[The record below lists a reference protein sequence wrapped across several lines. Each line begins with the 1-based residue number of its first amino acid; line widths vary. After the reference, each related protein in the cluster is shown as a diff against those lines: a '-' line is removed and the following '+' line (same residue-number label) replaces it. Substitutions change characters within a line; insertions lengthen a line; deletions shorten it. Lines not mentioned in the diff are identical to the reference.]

1 MPERSLGGRGERQ
14 NLRLKITT
22 WERGGSPVDQIFG
35 MVYKRSC
42 SSATEIRT
50 YQAMRLLSLT
60 LCLLVVVADFSATTP
75 SVFAQDPESIGAID
89 FPEAVD
95 YGMTSTDSYVPSYQ
109 VQGPSFLAGSD
120 TWTWKFLPEGYLY
133 HTYLAS
139 EAEPRLAV
147 QVFSETHQGSFVDSF
162 IGGRIGFVRFGRQDS
177 PEGFQL
183 DLLGGANLRQD
194 PTPDWDVD
202 SVQFRYDIP
211 LTYRKGPHA
220 WKFGFYHIS
229 AHLGDEFLIKNPT
242 YDRLNWLRDSLYLG
256 YSYFPIPE
264 VRLYGEVGW
273 AFNSDVSEPWEFQ
286 FGLEI
291 APVYPTGIHGAP
303 FIAMNVHLHQELDY
317 GGSFNIQGGWSWR
330 GEGLSSGLL
339 RTGPYYF
346 DGGSPQFSFY
356 QVHEQQIGWGL
367 WYDF

>member
-1 MPERSLGGRGERQ
+1 MRPVPPQFLLILGVFLLFVGNLSAQEQEALDTFQFPAAIDYGSTEGTTYVPPQ
-14 NLRLKITT
+14 NLSNVPLLT
-22 WERGGSPVDQIFG
+22 G
-35 MVYKRSC
+35 
-42 SSATEIRT
+42 TE
-50 YQAMRLLSLT
+50 
-60 LCLLVVVADFSATTP
+60 
-75 SVFAQDPESIGAID
+75 
-89 FPEAVD
+89 
-95 YGMTSTDSYVPSYQ
+95 
-109 VQGPSFLAGSD
+109 
-120 TWTWKFLPEGYLY
+120 TWTWKFLPQGFLY

-139 EAEPRLAV
+139 EAEPRLAT
-147 QVFSETHQGSFVDSF
+147 QLFYERNQGLFLDSF

-229 AHLGDEFLIKNPT
+229 AHLGDEFLLKNPG
-242 YDRLNWLRDSLYLG
+242 YNRLNWLRDTLYLG

-264 VRLYGEVGW
+264 LRLYGEAGW

-286 FGLEI
+286 FGFDY
-291 APVYPTGIHGAP
+291 APVYPTGIYGAP
-303 FIAMNVHLHQELDY
+303 FIAMNGHLHQELNY
-317 GGSFNIQGGWSWR
+317 GGSFNVQFGWAWR
-330 GEGLSSGLL
+330 GEGLSAGLL
-339 RTGPYYF
+339 RTGPYYY
-346 DGGSPQFSFY
+346 DGGSPQYSFY
-356 QVHEQQIGWGL
+356 ATHEQQFGWGL